1 MNQFTLSSIKRWIT
15 FLILFLGI
23 FYKADATV
31 VIYRDGLMYA
41 LEEST
46 KTASVAAGS
55 DKKSLVNV
63 SIPQTIVYEDVEYTV
78 TGLGNSQSFSN
89 CVNLESISFPSTF
102 TKISGYYQFG
112 GCTSLKSVHID
123 DADTPIEIGWSKYSD
138 TDYSGV
144 FLGCPIEELYIGR
157 NFYFDPNSS
166 AKYPYTTYPERYGYT
181 PFKNAGMRVTLGPK
195 VSRIPDNAFRVNP
208 PHELI
213 CLNPSGMSIG
223 SESIKKESSNTHT
236 LYIPYNTT
244 DIYGTSLSQYFSTV
258 KELVYDDNVIYIPI
272 GENTCEARQHP
283 INTPEAITIASS
295 VEIDAETYSV
305 VRIADGAFKDNTNL
319 TSVTLPSSVKEIGMN
334 AFTNCQKLSAINFNG
349 QQIIGIGAFK
359 DCTSLVSVSLPSSLT
374 DIGYNAFYNA
384 SSITS
389 ISFGDNLKNIGNAAF
404 FNCAALTAIRLPN
417 TTVSIGDNAFTN
429 CQKLTYASLGN
440 NLTRI
445 GNEAFRNCSVLTEID
460 VPGTTTTIG
469 NGAFQDC
476 STLALATLHDG
487 LKTMGTNTFYGCK
500 DLSTISIPGTVTSIG
515 TGSFDQ
521 CLALSSVTFAASD
534 SILTIPSFT
543 DAPLR
548 TLRIGRNLQY
558 TYSDTESPFRNK
570 STLTRV
576 QFTGNYVNEI
586 YHYLLDGCDGIK
598 SITLPENLQYIRN
611 YAFRG
616 CSSIPEITL
625 PSSLE
630 SIGGHT
636 FDQCTS
642 LAKLTV
648 NYGSTPLTLS
658 TDNAMF
664 HDCPIESIYMGRDI
678 EYSTK
683 DLSLAPFYEQKALTS
698 IEIANGPVSKIND
711 GYLYKCKTLPNVTI
725 PGSIKTIGKYAFAL
739 NDSLKTAIIDSG
751 VTLIDDYA
759 FFQNG
764 SLESVTTG
772 DGLQS
777 IGKYAFAQN
786 TTLTDVE
793 LASTLTKIGQNS
805 FQSCS
810 SLPSLT
816 MQDAVISIGEYA
828 FADCSL
834 LKTIRLSENLPTIEK
849 GLFSNCTSLA
859 DLTIPASIDSI
870 KGLAFDKCTGLA
882 VLSFSNSST
891 PINLASNKS
900 KEGLFFHSPLKSLY
914 LGRNLIYTADLN
926 NGYSPFSN
934 RTELSKVEFSQTGT
948 FTIANDY
955 LLRGCSSVKNFRLP
969 ESLTEIG
976 NYTFSEMDSLE
987 WIEMPNNV
995 ATAGI
1000 GAFKDDTS
1008 LAEVSLS
1015 TKLTTLS
1022 KELFSGC
1029 SVLDNL
1035 LISPSVTL
1043 IDDNVFNSCNSLTT
1057 LTISDGS
1064 EVLTVKQ
1071 NTDTPKRSMFA
1082 DSPITNLH
1090 LGRWLTYDI
1099 SAEEYAPFYGKSTL
1113 KNLKFGESVG
1123 TIGKYLFERCDSIE
1137 SIEIPVGVEAIGEQA
1152 FMDCSS
1158 LRSLTIGEGLAS
1170 LGERAF
1176 ANNVNL
1182 DNVTMPSTLNSI
1194 ADGCFSHCD
1203 NLVTLDLNEE
1213 LEIIGPRA
1221 FEYCTSL
1228 TSLSIPKNV
1237 YGLGVESFQGCSLLT
1252 EIIIPDGAI
1261 SSVGARAFKDC
1272 DKAEWVSLG
1281 KQVTSLGTGS
1291 FSGCSSIKYIKS
1303 YNTTPPVGAP
1313 QFAQNVI
1320 DHSTVFVPEESL
1332 EDYIDS
1338 DTWWEFFQILPLT
1351 DAVFITSLKFDQTEG
1366 TITDTETLQL
1376 HATAGPD
1383 TATDNTVRYRS
1394 SNTSIATVDENGL
1407 VTAKSVGEVTI
1418 TAYAADGS
1426 GLYDTFNLIVT
1437 PTMVRS
1443 IDITAESS
1451 VVKKGRTLSLSA
1463 QPIPANATNTEVV
1476 WSSSNRGIAT
1486 VDADGTVT
1494 TIITGTVTI
1503 TASSTD
1509 GSGVKSS
1516 FEITVMPPTKGDSN
1530 DNDQVTITDAV
1541 NTANYAIGNEVET
1554 FCFEAADV
1562 NGDNRITLADASGT
1576 VTEVLNQPAMSAA
1589 MNVRTMALSRGF
1601 FEMDNLV
1608 VDDYTPETSGTV
1620 AVDVA
1625 LENSIDYVALQAD
1638 ITVPDGM
1645 ELVGVEIGQRADAY
1659 HSLMQRRI
1667 DDRTM
1672 RVALFDLDNSTFAD
1686 NGEPIFRIIAKANNE
1701 KCGDITISGIIAS
1714 DSQANEYV
1722 LSSTGGHNSG
1732 LAGVDVPFAD
1742 GQISVV
1748 AENKG
1753 ITIFNAEG
1761 LDVYIFAVDGTVLAQ
1776 FTADS
1781 NAVSRNLAN
1790 GIYVVAVGNTVS
1802 KIMVK

>member
-1 MNQFTLSSIKRWIT
+1 MNHSTLSHFKRWIT
-15 FLILFLGI
+15 VLMLLSGI
-23 FYKADATV
+23 CYNSGAQTFISGDLKYT
-31 VIYRDGLMYA
+31 IT
-41 LEEST
+41 ST
-46 KTASVAAGS
+46 GSRRTASVSSGYV
-55 DKKSLVNV
+55 SLTHAFIPSRIVYKDEYYAVTEISTDGFKDNTKLEFI
-63 SIPQTIVYEDVEYTV
+63 SIPSTI
-78 TGLGNSQSFSN
+78 
-89 CVNLESISFPSTF
+89 
-102 TKISGYYQFG
+102 TKLSGTIFD
-112 GCTSLKSVHID
+112 GCKSLKSVYIED
-123 DADTPIEIGWSKYSD
+123 SDTSIEIGYKSYNSIEKYTSIFK
-138 TDYSGV
+138 S
-144 FLGCPIEELYIGR
+144 CPLEEIYIGR
-157 NFYFDPNSS
+157 DFWFTVDP
-166 AKYPYTTYPERYGYT
+166 AT
-181 PFKNAGMRVTLGPK
+181 
-195 VSRIPDNAFRVNP
+195 NAFYLFGGLKRVILGSKVKSIP
-208 PHELI
+208 SESFYGMWPLVLV
-213 CLNPSGMSIG
+213 CLNPSGIRVG
-223 SESIKKESSNTHT
+223 SNVLSNSQLITV
-236 LYIPYNTT
+236 YIPYNTS
-244 DIYGTSLSQYFSTV
+244 DIYETSFPKHRYTV
-258 KELVYDDNVIYIPI
+258 KELVYDDNVSYIPI
-272 GENTCEARQHP
+272 DENTCEATQHL
-283 INTPEAITIASS
+283 INRPEAITIASS
-295 VEIDAETYSV
+295 VEIDSETYSV
-305 VRIADGAFKDNTNL
+305 VRIGYGAFDSNINL
-319 TSVTLPSSVKEIGMN
+319 TSVSLPSSVTEIGIN
-334 AFTNCQKLSAINFNG
+334 AFRNCQKLSAINFNG
-349 QQIIGIGAFK
+349 QKIIGAGAFR
-359 DCTSLVSVSLPSSLT
+359 DCTSLVNVALPSSLT
-374 DIGYNAFYNA
+374 DIGANAFHND

-389 ISFGDNLKNIGNAAF
+389 ISFGDSLKNIGDQAF
-404 FNCAALTAIRLPN
+404 NKCTALTAIRLPN
-417 TTVSIGDNAFTN
+417 TTVTIGSNAFSN
-429 CQKLTYASLGN
+429 CGKLTYASLGN
-440 NLTRI
+440 SLTRI
-445 GNEAFRNCSVLTEID
+445 GGYAFFNCSVLTEID
-460 VPGTTTTIG
+460 VPETTTTIG
-469 NGAFQDC
+469 NGAFQNC

-487 LKTMGTNTFYGCK
+487 LESMGTNTFYGCK
-500 DLSTISIPGTVTSIG
+500 DLSTISIPGTVRSIG
-515 TGSFDQ
+515 AGSFDQ
-521 CLALSSVTFAASD
+521 CLALSSVTFAAGSGT
-534 SILTIPSFT
+534 LTIPLFT
-543 DAPLR
+543 DSPIR
-548 TLRIGRNLQY
+548 TLRIGRNLRY
-558 TYSDTESPFRNK
+558 SYSDTESPFRNK

-586 YHYLLDGCDGIK
+586 YHYLLDGCYGIK
-598 SITLPENLQYIRN
+598 SITLPEKLQYIRN

-616 CSSIPEITL
+616 CSSISEITL

-630 SIGGHT
+630 SIGGHA
-636 FDQCTS
+636 FDRCSS
-642 LAKLTV
+642 LAKLRISDS
-648 NYGSTPLTLS
+648 STPLTLS

-664 HDCPIESIYMGRDI
+664 HDCPFESIYMGRDL
-678 EYSTK
+678 EYDTK
-683 DLSLAPFYEQKALTS
+683 DLTLAPFYEQMALTS
-698 IEIANGPVSKIND
+698 VEIVNGPVSKIND
-711 GYLYKCKTLPNVTI
+711 GYLYKCKILPNVSI
-725 PGSIKTIGKYAFAL
+725 PGSVKTIGKYAFAL
-739 NDSLKTAIIDSG
+739 NDSLKTAVMDNG

-759 FFQNG
+759 FFQNKK
-764 SLESVTTG
+764 LV
-772 DGLQS
+772 
-777 IGKYAFAQN
+777 
-786 TTLTDVE
+786 DVG

-805 FQSCS
+805 FFGCS

-816 MQDAVISIGEYA
+816 MEDSVSSIGRYA
-828 FADCSL
+828 FASCYI
-834 LKTIRLSENLPTIEK
+834 LKSIRLSENLQNIET

-859 DLTIPASIDSI
+859 NLTIPASVDSI
-870 KGLAFDKCTGLA
+870 KGLAFDRCTGLTE
-882 VLSFSNSST
+882 LTFSNSST
-891 PINLASNKS
+891 PITVASNKS

-934 RTELSKVEFSQTGT
+934 RTDLVNVEFSQTGT
-948 FTIANDY
+948 FTVANDY
-955 LLRGCSSVKNFRLP
+955 LLYGCSSVKNFRLP

-995 ATAGI
+995 ETAGV
-1000 GAFKDDTS
+1000 GAFKNDS
-1008 LAEVSLS
+1008 LLAEVSLS
-1015 TKLTTLS
+1015 TKLKTLS

-1035 LISPSVTL
+1035 SISPAVTL
-1043 IDDNVFNSCNSLTT
+1043 IDDNVFNSCNNLTT
-1057 LTISDGS
+1057 LTIADGS
-1064 EVLTVKQ
+1064 EILTVKQ

-1090 LGRWLTYDI
+1090 LGRWLTYDF

-1158 LRSLTIGEGLAS
+1158 LRSLTIGEGLMS

-1176 ANNVNL
+1176 ANNVKL

-1203 NLVTLDLNEE
+1203 NLVTLGLNDE

-1221 FEYCTSL
+1221 FEYCSSL

-1237 YGLGVESFQGCSLLT
+1237 YGLGVESFQGCSSLT
-1252 EIIIPDGAI
+1252 EIIVPDGAI

-1281 KQVTSLGTGS
+1281 KQVTSLGTGA

-1332 EDYIDS
+1332 EDYIDA
-1338 DTWWEFFQILPLT
+1338 DTWWEFFQILPFT

-1366 TITDTETLQL
+1366 TITDTETLQV

-1383 TATDNTVRYRS
+1383 TATDNTVRYKS
-1394 SNTSIATVDENGL
+1394 SDTSIATVDENGL

-1426 GLYDTFNLIVT
+1426 GLYDTFNLTVT
-1437 PTMVRS
+1437 PTMVKS
-1443 IDITAESS
+1443 IDITAEFP
-1451 VVKKGRTLSLSA
+1451 VVKKGRTLPLSA

-1486 VDADGTVT
+1486 VDTYGVVT
-1494 TIITGTVTI
+1494 AITAGTVTI

-1509 GSGVKSS
+1509 GSGVKNS
-1516 FEITVMPPTKGDSN
+1516 FELTVVPPTKGDSN
-1530 DNDQVTITDAV
+1530 DNDAVTITDAV

-1576 VTEVLNQPAMSAA
+1576 VTEVLNQPAISASI
-1589 MNVRTMALSRGF
+1589 NVRTMALSRGF
-1601 FEMDNLV
+1601 VDMDNLV
-1608 VDDYTPETSGTV
+1608 IDDYTPETAGTV

-1645 ELVGVEIGQRADAY
+1645 ELVGVEIGQRANAY

-1672 RVALFDLDNSTFAD
+1672 RVALFDLNNSTFAD
-1686 NGEPIFRIIAKANNE
+1686 NGEPLFRIIAKINNE
-1701 KCGDITISGIIAS
+1701 KCGDISISGIMAS

-1732 LAGVDVPFAD
+1732 FAGIDAPYAD
-1742 GQISVV
+1742 GQIRII

-1753 ITIFNAEG
+1753 VTIYNAEG
-1761 LDVYIFAVDGTVLAQ
+1761 LDVCIFAVDGTVLAQ

-1781 NAVSRNLAN
+1781 NAVSRQLAN
-1790 GIYVVAVGNTVS
+1790 GIYVISVGDTVS